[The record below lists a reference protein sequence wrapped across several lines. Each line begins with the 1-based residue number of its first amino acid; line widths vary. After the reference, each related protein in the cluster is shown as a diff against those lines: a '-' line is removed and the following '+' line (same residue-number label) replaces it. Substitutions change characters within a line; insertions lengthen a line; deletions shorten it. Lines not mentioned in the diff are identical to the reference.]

1 MRRRLN
7 ESVDV
12 WDAYDKA
19 IEMLGAEELC
29 MSLAKAMG
37 TAELEDNLRY
47 IDRMYELDLWNE
59 HEDEDEDEDMEE
71 SCHRRGRRLNEGFPR
86 ELRGGRD
93 SKRYATRASLV
104 NKALHLG
111 AQKLDSRE
119 EVLDVKDGQILHQIA
134 YSMDINGNK
143 SGAIWYGDKDG
154 QYYYCTNNGA
164 LMYF

>member
-7 ESVDV
+7 ESIDV

-19 IEMLGAEELC
+19 LEMLGAEELC
-29 MSLAKAMG
+29 LSLAKAMG
-37 TAELEDNLRY
+37 TYELEENLKY
-47 IDRMYELDLWNE
+47 IDRMAELGIF
-59 HEDEDEDEDMEE
+59 DEDEDMEE
-71 SCHRRGRRLNEGFPR
+71 SRHRRGRRLNESFPR
-86 ELRGGRD
+86 EMRGGKD
-93 SKRYATRASLV
+93 SKMYASRASLV

-111 AQKLDSRE
+111 AQRLDSRE
-119 EVLDVKDGQILHQIA
+119 EVLDVKDGQILYQIA

-154 QYYYCTNNGA
+154 KYYYCTNKGA

>member
-1 MRRRLN
+1 MCRRLN

-19 IEMLGAEELC
+19 MEMLGAEELC
-29 MSLAKAMG
+29 DSLAKAMG
-37 TAELEDNLRY
+37 TDALEDNLRY
-47 IDRMYELDLWNE
+47 IDRMAELGIFN
-59 HEDEDEDEDMEE
+59 EDEDVEE
-71 SCHRRGRRLNEGFPR
+71 SCRRRGRRLNEGFPPA
-86 ELRGGRD
+86 LRGGRD
-93 SKRYATRASLV
+93 SKMYATRASLV

-119 EVLDVKDGQILHQIA
+119 EVLDVKDGQILYQIA
-134 YSMDINGNK
+134 YSMDVNGNK

-154 QYYYCTNNGA
+154 KYYYCTNKGA